1 MSKKILE
8 IYTELEIALFLFKL
22 KREDE
27 IMQKYTLKQIVKTLE
42 KLFKS
47 NYTTTNQIKTIK
59 WDELEKINK
68 DFTPYN

>member
-1 MSKKILE
+1 
-8 IYTELEIALFLFKL
+8 
-22 KREDE
+22 
-27 IMQKYTLKQIVKTLE
+27 MQKYTLKQIVKTLE

-59 WDELEKINK
+59 WDKLEKINK

>member
-1 MSKKILE
+1 MP
-8 IYTELEIALFLFKL
+8 
-22 KREDE
+22 
-27 IMQKYTLKQIVKTLE
+27 KYTLKQIVKTLE